1 MKCCISDSLL
11 MTPIRTRVWDSL
23 AFSVAETCMVYSSR
37 GETLIWNSLQS
48 WLYKNILG
56 KRHRKLYG
64 NISSRRLRLDM
75 VALCKAVKRG
85 KFGFPGLDYN
95 GTNGFFRIAKII

>member
-1 MKCCISDSLL
+1 

-23 AFSVAETCMVYSSR
+23 AFSVAETAWCTHHAARHLFGTRYSR
-37 GETLIWNSLQS
+37 G
-48 WLYKNILG
+48 YKKIFLE
-56 KRHRKLYG
+56 KHRKLYG

-85 KFGFPGLDYN
+85 KIGFPGLNYN
-95 GTNGFFRIAKII
+95 GTNRFFRIAKII